1 MEEDDIGSTAA
12 DVRETAALPRQIVPK
27 LEPTDIIGSTLPIIR
42 IPSRRTKD
50 RHTKVEGRG
59 RRIRMPAACAA
70 RIFQLTRELG
80 HKSDGETIRW
90 LLQHAEHAIIAAT
103 GTGTIPAIATN
114 VNGTLKIPTES
125 QSAGTSGV
133 LDDAA
138 GKKRR
143 KLQPTRGSDHAL
155 LQASGSVSVPAGLAP
170 IAPMWAIAGGTAGMT
185 GALVPQGTVWVVPP
199 SHMWGFR
206 AVGMLNGGRHGGS
219 PEDDGR
225 KQELQLMR
233 ETTEGERP
241 EEGDDEEEDRQQP
254 EAVVGTLI

>member
-1 MEEDDIGSTAA
+1 
-12 DVRETAALPRQIVPK
+12 
-27 LEPTDIIGSTLPIIR
+27 
-42 IPSRRTKD
+42 
-50 RHTKVEGRG
+50 
-59 RRIRMPAACAA
+59 MPAACAA

-185 GALVPQGTVWVVPP
+185 RALVPHGTVWMVPP
-199 SHMWGFR
+199 NMWGFP
-206 AVGMLNGGRHGGS
+206 AAGMLNGGRHGGS
-219 PEDDGR
+219 PEDDGG

-233 ETTEGERP
+233 ETTVGERP